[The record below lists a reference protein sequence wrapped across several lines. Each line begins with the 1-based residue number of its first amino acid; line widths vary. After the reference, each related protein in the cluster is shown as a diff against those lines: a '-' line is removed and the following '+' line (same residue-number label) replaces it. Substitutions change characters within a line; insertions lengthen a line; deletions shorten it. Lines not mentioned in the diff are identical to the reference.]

1 MTCILKW
8 FLLIATKDFC
18 FSIYILVLW
27 FYDQVWRSAL
37 WKIKN
42 GSYFLN
48 HDNVDSNPDWGSMG
62 HSSIWMND
70 IWMEIPTSN
79 AMTMLW
85 LSFRHSGLWVYWTTW
100 EVNYHSKANHC
111 ILRIC
116 HILYQ
121 YNFVPDWCKENK
133 DSRTV
138 KRYTVL
144 QEQRCEPFTKT
155 KRQLM
160 FFSLDFSDTLRSNGW
175 RQDTKKFLVFKDLY
189 CLKSTF
195 WSALITFLL
204 KGCVSYIFANLF
216 CYA

>member
-1 MTCILKW
+1 MHLEMVFTDSNKRLLFLYLYFGIAIFWPSVKNCIVKNKKW
-8 FLLIATKDFC
+8 IIFPE
-18 FSIYILVLW
+18 SWY
-27 FYDQVWRSAL
+27 
-37 WKIKN
+37 
-42 GSYFLN
+42 
-48 HDNVDSNPDWGSMG
+48 VDSKPNWGSVG

-85 LSFRHSGLWVYWTTW
+85 LSFRHSGFWVYWTTW

-133 DSRTV
+133 DWRTV

-160 FFSLDFSDTLRSNGW
+160 FFSPDFSDTLRSNGW